1 MTRLQRG
8 NRDLIKDINRSL
20 VLNLIKNQGPISRTD
35 LIRLSNLSAGTI
47 SNITN
52 RLIADDVVQETG
64 EGESSGGRRPVLLR
78 LNHRAGF
85 VIGLKLMER
94 AITVAVTDLDAKVI
108 FHHVLPLNVAIP
120 SPDPKPVLT
129 AVIHA
134 IETSLTASAVERS
147 RVVGIGIG
155 MAGVIDGERGV
166 CHYSPYFAWQ
176 NVDIVTPI
184 ADHFDLPVYIENDVN
199 TLTIAEKWFGYGRD
213 ISHFIVVTVGRGI
226 GAGIVMNGQFYRGA
240 VGGAGEFGHITIL
253 DGDPPI
259 SLEQLASDD
268 AILHYAQELIA
279 QGNDTSLSTVENLSL
294 TAVTKAAG
302 AGDRIA
308 QGLLADA
315 GCWLGTGIATLIN
328 ILNPQLVIV
337 GGEGVQAGKW
347 RMEPMQTAIS
357 KHVFNGLA
365 DDLEIVIEPLGD
377 EAWARGAASLVL
389 GEIFKSPIHRNADN
403 AAD

>member
-8 NRDLIKDINRSL
+8 NRDLIKDINRNL

-78 LNHRAGF
+78 LNHQAGF

-94 AITVAVTDLDAKVI
+94 AITIAVTDLDAKVI
-108 FHHVLPLNVAIP
+108 FHHVAPLNVDIP
-120 SPDPKPVLT
+120 SPNPEPVLT
-129 AVIHA
+129 AVINA
-134 IETSLTASAVERS
+134 IENSLTASAVERS

-166 CHYSPYFAWQ
+166 CHYSPYFAWRE
-176 NVDIVTPI
+176 VDIAKPI
-184 ADHFDLPVYIENDVN
+184 AAHFDLPVYVENDVN
-199 TLTIAEKWFGYGRD
+199 TLTIVEKWFGYGRD
-213 ISHFIVVTVGRGI
+213 VSHFIVVTVGRGV

-240 VGGAGEFGHITIL
+240 VGGAGEFGHIPMI
-253 DGDPPI
+253 DGDPPL

-268 AILHYAQELIA
+268 AILHYAQEIIA
-279 QGNDTSLSTVENLSL
+279 QGDSTSLSAVDNLNL
-294 TAVTKAAG
+294 EAVTKAADE
-302 AGDRIA
+302 GDLVA

-315 GCWLGTGIATLIN
+315 GRWLGIGIATLIN

-347 RMEPMQTAIS
+347 RLDPMQSAIR

-365 DDLEIVIEPLGD
+365 NSLEILIEPLGD
-377 EAWARGAASLVL
+377 ETWARGAASLVL
-389 GEIFKSPIHRNADN
+389 GELFKSPMLK
-403 AAD
+403 